1 MARLIASSTKFQK
14 APPLGQAIHC
24 VMSLVVNLREQ
35 VLDHGTASCEKAL
48 EHYNDGKDNPL
59 AEKCWLLLADKLTSQ
74 QEIYYYMAENDRG
87 GDS

>member
-1 MARLIASSTKFQK
+1 VDFLTFEEMLEGLLSIDEPSYAPKAYHMARLIASSTKFQK

-59 AEKCWLLLADKLTSQ
+59 AEKC
-74 QEIYYYMAENDRG
+74 
-87 GDS
+87 